1 MIVHARARDHF
12 VRRPVDA
19 VCAAVALV
27 VLVLA
32 MVVVRDGSVSDV
44 ERSVFRSVNDLP
56 SVLYPM
62 LWPFQQLGAVL
73 VGPLLAVVAFALRRV
88 RLGLALLLATIAKL
102 GLERVVKEIVFRA
115 RPGTSIAA
123 DIHARGTVSL
133 HGPSFVS
140 GHAVLVAALACLV
153 APYLHGRWRILPWG
167 VVVIVMFTRVY
178 VGAHNPLD
186 VIGGAAL
193 GVVIGGCL
201 NLIVGVPIR
210 GSLARSPTNGES
222 FATS

>member
-1 MIVHARARDHF
+1 MTVHARARHHF

-19 VCAAVALV
+19 VTAAVALA

-32 MVVVRDGSVSDV
+32 MLAVRNGSVSEV
-44 ERSVFRSVNDLP
+44 ERSVFRAVNDLP
-56 SVLYPM
+56 AALYPV

-73 VGPLLAVVAFALRRV
+73 VGPVLAIIAFAFRRV
-88 RLGLALLLATIAKL
+88 RLGIALLLATVAKL
-102 GLERVVKEIVFRA
+102 GLERVVKEIVSRA
-115 RPGTSIAA
+115 RPGTSIGA

-153 APYLHGRWRILPWG
+153 APYLHGRWRILPWAI
-167 VVVIVMFTRVY
+167 VAIVMFTRVY

-193 GVVIGGCL
+193 GILIGACL
-201 NLIVGVPIR
+201 NL
-210 GSLARSPTNGES
+210 
-222 FATS
+222 

>member
-1 MIVHARARDHF
+1 MTVHARARDHF

-19 VCAAVALV
+19 VSAAIALV
-27 VLVLA
+27 VLTLA
-32 MVVVRDGSVSDV
+32 MIAVHDGSVSEV

-56 SVLYPM
+56 SALYPA

-88 RLGLALLLATIAKL
+88 RLGIALLLATVAKL
-102 GLERVVKEIVFRA
+102 GLERVVKEVVFRA

-140 GHAVLVAALACLV
+140 GHAVLVAALASLI
-153 APYLHGRWRILPWG
+153 APYLHGRWRVLPWAI
-167 VVVIVMFTRVY
+167 VAIVMFTRVY

-193 GVVIGGCL
+193 GIVIGGCL

-210 GSLARSPTNGES
+210 GSLVQSDER
-222 FATS
+222 